1 MVTESR
7 ASVRR
12 LFVSRLISLTGSA
25 AAFIGLN
32 VSIYQRTHSTMWLA
46 ATLLLTFGVEGISA
60 PFAGVIGD
68 RFDRRKVM
76 IVSDL
81 AGAAIFLAMA
91 LVHSPGILLPLAF
104 CAALAESP
112 FIAASTAAMPN
123 LVTDDDL
130 AWANGML
137 GVSRNAGIVLGPVIG
152 GVMVGT
158 IGAGWVFAV
167 NAVSFVVSAM
177 LVASIHRSFSGD
189 RTDEPE
195 FHGLRA
201 GFQYL
206 WRDWVLRTLTFAWLV
221 MVFGLGMTMV
231 ADLPF
236 VNVFHAGSLGYG
248 VLVAFWGAGSIA
260 GSLAAR
266 RLRAQTEPPAMV
278 FGLGVVA
285 IMSVLSGLSPWFGF
299 LLVTILL
306 MGIADGVS
314 QVADQGIMQRR
325 SPDAVRSRVSGA
337 MDSFIH
343 TGLALSFLIGGPMV
357 SAFGPRTVY
366 IVGGVAAFAGAVVG
380 IPLLKG
386 VPVVGHSPSEKGGT
400 ASGASVGTEPVELLR
415 P

>member
-1 MVTESR
+1 MVTDPR

-12 LFVSRLISLTGSA
+12 LFVSRLISLTGSG

-32 VSIYQRTHSTMWLA
+32 VSIYQRTHSTIWLA
-46 ATLLLTFGVEGISA
+46 ATLLLTFGVEGMAA

-68 RFDRRKVM
+68 RFDRRRVM
-76 IVSDL
+76 IVSDI
-81 AGAAIFLAMA
+81 AAAVVFLAMA

-123 LVTDDDL
+123 LVSEADL
-130 AWANGML
+130 SWANGML
-137 GVSRNAGIVLGPVIG
+137 GVSRNSGIVLGPVIG
-152 GVMVGT
+152 GVLVGT
-158 IGAGWVFAV
+158 IGAGSVFAL
-167 NAVSFVVSAM
+167 NAVSFVISAM
-177 LVASIHRSFSGD
+177 FVASIHRPFSGD
-189 RTDEPE
+189 RSDEAE
-195 FHGLRA
+195 FHGLKA

-248 VLVAFWGAGSIA
+248 VLVAFWGIGSIM
-260 GSLAAR
+260 GSLGAR

-278 FGLGVVA
+278 FGLGIVA
-285 IMSVLSGLSPWFGF
+285 LMSVLAGLSPWFTF
-299 LLVTILL
+299 LLITILV
-306 MGIADGVS
+306 MGVADGISV
-314 QVADQGIMQRR
+314 VANQGIMQRR

-337 MDSFIH
+337 IDSFVH
-343 TGLALSFLIGGPMV
+343 TGLAVSFLIGGPMV

-366 IVGGVAAFAGAVVG
+366 IVGGVAAFAGAAVG
-380 IPLLKG
+380 IPLLRG
-386 VPVVGHSPSEKGGT
+386 VHSNGGGSEQTTTPAEG
-400 ASGASVGTEPVELLR
+400 SVGPEPAELLR